1 MEGNALAGPWTFPQS
16 QFPMIEAIGLRGES
30 VENNTSMTLA
40 RRVLLWLL
48 FFVICLGLGYPVL
61 NRYDPTKLPGTYD
74 VAAYRD
80 MVIHTLPP
88 NVAGTSDPLTRLGQ
102 SENYYRVLVPY
113 VAKPFY
119 WLAKGRVGSWDPAL
133 VGLLMANALF
143 TATTASL
150 LVAVGRRLGFSSST
164 ALLAATLYLLNFVV
178 SNLNLVGL
186 IDSGEGCFVMAV
198 VWSLLTGRWFL
209 LPLWGIFGALA
220 KETFAPLSTLF
231 AMGWWLAE
239 AHRGHRRSRHFLWVC
254 ALFLTS
260 HCMALIAMAT
270 VAKGWIWPWE
280 FAAYMRVDAGLLVGL
295 RGCLVNYTFWYV
307 FIWLL
312 PLGILRLR
320 RLPRPWVLAS
330 GVAFFG
336 ALALGAYNNA
346 AGNTTRALF
355 NVAGPVLSLS
365 VAIFLA
371 GPDSGNEL
379 SA

>member
-1 MEGNALAGPWTFPQS
+1 
-16 QFPMIEAIGLRGES
+16 MIEAIGLRGES
-30 VENNTSMTLA
+30 AENNTSMTLA

-61 NRYDPTKLPGTYD
+61 NRYDPTKLAGTYD
-74 VAAYRD
+74 VAVYRD

-88 NVAGTSDPLTRLGQ
+88 NVAGASDPLARLGQ

-119 WLAKGRVGSWDPAL
+119 WLAKDRVGSWDPAL
-133 VGLLMANALF
+133 LGLLMANALF

-150 LVAVGRRLGFSSST
+150 LAAVGRRLGFNSST
-164 ALLAATLYLLNFVV
+164 ALLAAALYLLNFTV

-198 VWSLLTGRWFL
+198 VWSLLTRRWYL
-209 LPLWGIFGALA
+209 LPLWGVFGALA

-231 AMGWWLAE
+231 AVGWWLVE
-239 AHRGHRRSRHFLWVC
+239 AHRGHRRSRRFLWVC
-254 ALFLTS
+254 ALCLTS

-280 FAAYMRVDAGLLVGL
+280 FAAYMHVNAGLLVGL
-295 RGCLVNYTFWYV
+295 RGCLLNHTFWYV
-307 FIWLL
+307 FVWLL

-320 RLPRPWVLAS
+320 RLPRPWVLATA
-330 GVAFFG
+330 VAFFG

-355 NVAGPVLSLS
+355 NVAGPILSLS
-365 VAIFLA
+365 AAIFLA
-371 GPDSGNEL
+371 GPDSATDVGPSVDVDDISVL
-379 SA
+379 

>member
-1 MEGNALAGPWTFPQS
+1 
-16 QFPMIEAIGLRGES
+16 MIEAIGPRGES
-30 VENNTSMTLA
+30 AEDNASMTPA
-40 RRVLLWLL
+40 RRALLWLL

-61 NRYDPTKLPGTYD
+61 NRYDPTKQPGTYD

-80 MVIHTLPP
+80 IVIHTLPP
-88 NVAGTSDPLTRLGQ
+88 DLGDARDPLARLGQ

-133 VGLLMANALF
+133 LGLLMANALF

-164 ALLAATLYLLNFVV
+164 ALLAAALYLLNFAV

-186 IDSGEGCFVMAV
+186 VDSGEGCMVMAV

-209 LPLWGIFGALA
+209 LPLWGVFGALA

-231 AMGWWLAE
+231 VIGWWLAE
-239 AHRGHRRSRHFLWVC
+239 AHRGRRRSRRFLWVC
-254 ALFLTS
+254 VFGLTS
-260 HCMALIAMAT
+260 HCVALIAMAV

-280 FAAYMRVDAGLLVGL
+280 FAAYMHVKGGLLDGL
-295 RGCLVNYTFWYV
+295 WGCLANHTFWYV

-312 PLGILRLR
+312 PLGTLCLR
-320 RLPRPWVLAS
+320 RLPRPWVLGSA
-330 GVAFFG
+330 VAFFG

-355 NVAGPVLSLS
+355 NVAGPILSLS
-365 VAIFLA
+365 AAIFLA
-371 GPDSGNEL
+371 GPDSANDLGP
-379 SA
+379 SVDVDDISVP